1 MLAVAT
7 GIIICFLFT
16 VSIRAMYQGGK
27 IQQLEWDVAT
37 VTAGDFSVEFPITQA
52 GYDWWKE
59 TVYRAP
65 GGPFETG
72 QAPAFA
78 LKNYMKAEVE
88 TKLDQWIRD
97 NQWAVDQLYQGEN
110 KTYGGTKVADIV
122 FSFNNSR
129 LIEALRARGGKIASN
144 DFDGMREEET
154 KINALFQD
162 FDKLTVPTSAFITF
176 ESDDTANLADETKPD
191 GIITM
196 LNQNFVFQTC
206 SEPTDIIWENRHFTG
221 RDYFFRQ
228 LFAFT
233 VIGILLFG
241 SLIIIYII
249 SAKSADMASVF
260 PAVNCDGISEAYG
273 DKLQTYAVTDF
284 DYIEAN
290 PGHPSSGTLQCFCQ
304 QEFKDNKDTYLE
316 NSYGQVD
323 GEPICA
329 NYNSLVTTVFL
340 MTTVLSYLLIG
351 INYVLRTVCIM
362 LVDWIGFSTETER
375 LSKTTTITFIVQ
387 FFNSAFLLL
396 MVNADMSEQP
406 LTLGLTTGALPD
418 FNAIW
423 FRSVGDII
431 VAAMVFNV
439 YYPIVE
445 VIMYWALRWLF
456 RCMDRGCKFSG
467 PTKSTSI
474 QSYINIY
481 QGPQYFMHYKYS
493 SILTTAYI
501 TFMYGFGMPV
511 LFPIAML
518 SFLVLYVVEKV
529 MLFYGYIIPPMYDE
543 RLSNDVLTK
552 LQFAPLL
559 YIAFGYWMA
568 SNNQLLSNEYLT
580 AVENSTD
587 VYVTDHTMGDV
598 FSGQG
603 WEDGKWAFLVAFIFL
618 NLVWYFGTYLINTL
632 SECFPSLKIGDVEI
646 DEDIDSYWT
655 TLDAMDR
662 KWSLKEE
669 ENARDVL
676 KTKILTDSQFQALKD
691 SKETEGKTLQGVHSY
706 DILANPLYLDDFQ
719 YVTAAED
726 DRDEMIIDD
735 DDDEGNDAAQSDL
748 VRIALNLAFLTEDKA
763 KAFKCDKNGLK
774 ATLDGMKPANSIQ

>member
-1 MLAVAT
+1 MFSCIPKPLPVTPTAPGAVAVP
-7 GIIICFLFT
+7 GAYSFPPLLVYEILAPPLT
-16 VSIRAMYQGGK
+16 VNSPATAADKKAAQQDASTAKLAIASLKSLVNRVDKDLIAKTEEAELKSEKKCPSARKVRAVEEAEAGK
-27 IQQLEWDVAT
+27 LEAEYKRVKFGLEKAQAMMEKKM
-37 VTAGDFSVEFPITQA
+37 TAGVRNMSFALSVKSGPYVSAGAKGFNALKSKLKGDFSVEFPITQA

-290 PGHPSSGTLQCFCQ
+290 PGHPSSGTLQ
-304 QEFKDNKDTYLE
+304 
-316 NSYGQVD
+316 
-323 GEPICA
+323 
-329 NYNSLVTTVFL
+329 
-340 MTTVLSYLLIG
+340 
-351 INYVLRTVCIM
+351 
-362 LVDWIGFSTETER
+362 
-375 LSKTTTITFIVQ
+375 
-387 FFNSAFLLL
+387 
-396 MVNADMSEQP
+396 
-406 LTLGLTTGALPD
+406 
-418 FNAIW
+418 
-423 FRSVGDII
+423 
-431 VAAMVFNV
+431 
-439 YYPIVE
+439 
-445 VIMYWALRWLF
+445 
-456 RCMDRGCKFSG
+456 
-467 PTKSTSI
+467 
-474 QSYINIY
+474 
-481 QGPQYFMHYKYS
+481 
-493 SILTTAYI
+493 
-501 TFMYGFGMPV
+501 
-511 LFPIAML
+511 
-518 SFLVLYVVEKV
+518 
-529 MLFYGYIIPPMYDE
+529 
-543 RLSNDVLTK
+543 
-552 LQFAPLL
+552 
-559 YIAFGYWMA
+559 
-568 SNNQLLSNEYLT
+568 
-580 AVENSTD
+580 
-587 VYVTDHTMGDV
+587 
-598 FSGQG
+598 
-603 WEDGKWAFLVAFIFL
+603 
-618 NLVWYFGTYLINTL
+618 
-632 SECFPSLKIGDVEI
+632 
-646 DEDIDSYWT
+646 
-655 TLDAMDR
+655 DR
-662 KWSLKEE
+662 KS
-669 ENARDVL
+669 V
-676 KTKILTDSQFQALKD
+676 
-691 SKETEGKTLQGVHSY
+691 V
-706 DILANPLYLDDFQ
+706 
-719 YVTAAED
+719 
-726 DRDEMIIDD
+726 
-735 DDDEGNDAAQSDL
+735 
-748 VRIALNLAFLTEDKA
+748 
-763 KAFKCDKNGLK
+763 
-774 ATLDGMKPANSIQ
+774 